1 MGIALHKFYM
11 KSHFDLCVQP
21 AQISRQLMCVNNGT
35 TMDTVQIQQWRTG
48 VRKLVTDVKVCIIAR
63 FFF

>member
-35 TMDTVQIQQWRTG
+35 TMDTVQIQQ
-48 VRKLVTDVKVCIIAR
+48 
-63 FFF
+63 